1 MPHLHLHD
9 HTDGHVHEPD
19 NGEPGRSSSMR
30 NITIAFFLNLVFTV
44 IEIVGGLYTNSLAIL
59 SDALHDLGD
68 SVALGLAFIL
78 ERISGKD
85 RTPKYSYGF
94 RRYSLLSALINS
106 LILLGGSIFILTQAI
121 PRILNPQPVRES
133 GMLLLAVI
141 GIVVNGIA
149 VLRMRGS
156 QKLSERTVMLHLLED
171 VLGWVAV
178 LIGSLVMMVANV
190 PVIDPVLSIAI
201 TVYVL
206 FRSVSNLSQTM
217 RIFLQGVPPS
227 VDVDRLVEHIRGMNP
242 IVDVHDVHVWTLDG
256 QYNVLTLHV
265 VVPDD
270 FSLKSTQDLR
280 HRVRQYLSENRIQHA
295 TIEVGRESEDCGLSG
310 C

>member
-1 MPHLHLHD
+1 
-9 HTDGHVHEPD
+9 
-19 NGEPGRSSSMR
+19 MR

>member
-1 MPHLHLHD
+1 
-9 HTDGHVHEPD
+9 
-19 NGEPGRSSSMR
+19 
-30 NITIAFFLNLVFTV
+30 
-44 IEIVGGLYTNSLAIL
+44 
-59 SDALHDLGD
+59 
-68 SVALGLAFIL
+68 
-78 ERISGKD
+78 
-85 RTPKYSYGF
+85 
-94 RRYSLLSALINS
+94 
-106 LILLGGSIFILTQAI
+106 
-121 PRILNPQPVRES
+121 
-133 GMLLLAVI
+133 
-141 GIVVNGIA
+141 
-149 VLRMRGS
+149 MRGS

-227 VDVDRLVEHIRGMNP
+227 VDVDRLVEYIRGMNP